1 MRSMHLRL
9 ALCACSWAGLA
20 HAKSGFSGQQQV
32 PILGDPPSG
41 AFANSASLP
50 TVIPTIHDTSAP
62 DPQKECPGY
71 KAWSVATNEHGFTA
85 SLAIAGEPC
94 NVFGNDIADLTLHVS
109 HQTASRLSVKILPT
123 YIGPENTTW
132 FELGDQFVA
141 QPRWDGSTTT
151 ETSHLQFEWSNEPSF
166 QFSVS
171 RRQDGEVLFSTF
183 GHKIVYEDQF
193 HELITNM
200 VDDYNIYGLAE
211 IVRPFRFG
219 TNFNATLFNV
229 DNADATDSNSYGSH
243 PFYQETRY
251 SKDQNSS
258 AHGVYARNVH
268 AQEWLM
274 REKTLTYRAI
284 GGSIDFYFFSG
295 QPNDIQDA
303 PSTALESI
311 RQYQRSIGFPAM
323 QAYWAHGFHQCHWGW
338 SKVQDLRDVVAN
350 YRRANVPLEAIWT
363 DLDVYYKAR
372 PLTNDEERFSSAAMH
387 EFVADLN
394 KDGQHYVPL
403 VDSNVYMPDKDD
415 PDDVYL
421 PFTRGDKLGAF
432 IRDGSTG
439 DYFVGKAWPG
449 KSVWADWL
457 VPSTHDW
464 FANELRIMHEATPFS
479 GIWIDVNEPSNFD
492 NVLVDHT
499 LYSQDSRD
507 SRKLDFPSYRINNF
521 RSTHQI
527 IDGTIAL
534 NAMHNDEHATR
545 EYDVHNLW
553 SVGIT
558 KAAYNGLATT
568 VHPGKRPFI
577 ISRSTGI
584 GIGQY
589 AGHWGGDNESKW
601 GALYLSISQALIF
614 QMAGVPMFGTDTCGF
629 GGPDSF
635 EELCARWTQ
644 VNAFFPFFRNHYGV
658 MRAAQEAYVWPAVAE
673 AARRVI
679 AIRYSLLTYMY
690 TLFYHAHT
698 RGDTVLRALAWEFPN
713 DERLRAT
720 DNQFMLGSALL
731 ITPVLNEGSTSA
743 KGVLPGISENT
754 RWYDWY
760 TLQEVK
766 SGKSGE
772 NITMEAPLE
781 HINVHVRGGSIL
793 TLQKPGYT
801 TRETREGLYSIV
813 VALDDRQKA
822 DGDLYLDDGESIEQD
837 ATKMVQLKYSSNKL
851 TVGIR
856 GMYHATP
863 ALATI
868 TIAGLKRRP
877 KNVTLDIRG
886 SQHALRENIFQNE
899 TLRITDLAQ
908 YFGDGGWEHE
918 FFVQLS

>member
-1 MRSMHLRL
+1 MGVRSMHLRS
-9 ALCACSWAGLA
+9 ALDR
-20 HAKSGFSGQQQV
+20 QQV
-32 PILGDPPSG
+32 AILPDSDPS
-41 AFANSASLP
+41 FVNSASLP
-50 TVIPTIHDTSAP
+50 TVLPTIHDTSAP
-62 DPQKECPGY
+62 DAQKECPGY
-71 KAWSVATNEHGFTA
+71 KAWSVATTEHGFTA
-85 SLAIAGEPC
+85 GLAIAGKPC
-94 NVFGNDIADLTLHVS
+94 NVFGVDIPDLTLQVS
-109 HQTASRLSVKILPT
+109 HQTASRLRVTILPT
-123 YIGPENTTW
+123 YTGPENTTW
-132 FELGDQFVA
+132 FELGDDFVA
-141 QPRWDGSTTT
+141 QPSWDGSTTT
-151 ETSHLQFEWSNEPSF
+151 KTSHLQFEWSNEPSF

-171 RRQDGEVLFSTF
+171 RRQNGEVLFSTF

-251 SKDQNSS
+251 RKHQNSS

-274 REKTLTYRAI
+274 REKTVTYRAI
-284 GGSIDFYFFSG
+284 GGSIDLFFFSG
-295 QPNDIQDA
+295 QPDA
-303 PSTALESI
+303 ASDAASTALEVI

-338 SKVQDLRDVVAN
+338 GSVQDLRDVVDN

-372 PLTNDEERFSSAAMH
+372 SLTHDENKFPSVAMH
-387 EFVADLN
+387 KFVADL
-394 KDGQHYVPL
+394 KEDGQHYVPL
-403 VDSNVYMPDKDD
+403 VDSNIYLPDEDD
-415 PDDVYL
+415 PEDVYL

-432 IRDGSTG
+432 IRDGKTG

-449 KSVWADWL
+449 TCVWADWL
-457 VPSTHDW
+457 MPSTHVW
-464 FANELRIMHEATPFS
+464 FANELRLMHDATPFS

-492 NVLVDHT
+492 NVLVDSTVHAPEKK
-499 LYSQDSRD
+499 DSRE
-507 SRKLDFPSYRINNF
+507 LDFPPYRINNF

-527 IDGTIAL
+527 IDGTIAMS
-534 NAMHNDEHATR
+534 ATHNDKHATR
-545 EYDVHNLW
+545 EYDAHNLW
-553 SVGIT
+553 SLGIA

-568 VHPGKRPFI
+568 VHPWKRPFI

-584 GIGQY
+584 GFGQY

-601 GALYLSISQALIF
+601 GALYLSISQAFTF

-629 GGPDSF
+629 GGPNSN
-635 EELCARWTQ
+635 EELCARWME

-658 MRAAQEAYVWPAVAE
+658 MRAPQEAYVWPAVAE

-713 DERLRAT
+713 DESLRAT

-731 ITPVLNEGSTSA
+731 ITPVLNQGSTSV
-743 KGVLPGISENT
+743 KGVLPGMRGNT

-766 SGKSGE
+766 GVKPGQ
-772 NITMEAPLE
+772 NITMNAPLE
-781 HINVHVRGGSIL
+781 HVNLHIRGGSIL
-793 TLQKPGYT
+793 ALQEPGYT
-801 TRETREGLYSIV
+801 TRETKEGLYGIV
-813 VALDDRQKA
+813 IALNGRDEA
-822 DGDLYLDDGESIEQD
+822 EGDLYLDDGESIEQV
-837 ATKMVQLKYSSNKL
+837 ATKMVQLKYSSNEM
-851 TVGIR
+851 TASITGE
-856 GMYHATP
+856 YHASP
-863 ALATI
+863 ALARV

-877 KNVTLDIRG
+877 HSIALKMQG
-886 SQHALRENIFQNE
+886 SQHSLREYAFHNE
-899 TLRITDLAQ
+899 TLHITGLARH
-908 YFGDGGWEHE
+908 FKDGAWEHD
-918 FFVQLS
+918 FHVQLL